1 MYSFLFYFYYHFFRK
16 HGIDNKSYNG
26 AIIAWSQFS
35 TFYLFWEILHINGIV
50 ENTIWDSLGGHASA
64 KWGIYGILFVWAT
77 IVTFYYLYPIP
88 KDRLKETLLKYD
100 ERIGEDNILRL
111 KYKVLAFV
119 ISFGPYIIGFILHRC
134 YFPESWD

>member
-35 TFYLFWEILHINGIV
+35 TFYLFWEIMHINGIV
-50 ENTIWDSLGGHASA
+50 DNSIWDSLGGHAYS
-64 KWGIYGILFVWAT
+64 KWGITGILFVWVA
-77 IVTFYYLYPIP
+77 IVGAYYLLPEFRI
-88 KDRLKETLLKYD
+88 RNILLKYD